1 MVVVHPSTCTHEAVE
16 KQSEQGQ
23 LGGMHFYEAQIRR
36 QGKRV
41 VVGEEVEEWH

>member
-16 KQSEQGQ
+16 RQSERSQ

-36 QGKRV
+36 QGKRE